1 MKMYDLVE
9 VVKYSIGRIVDL
21 VWLVEGDFFVFVV
34 IVLRFRFDLMIVSS
48 LFLIIV
54 LWGCYGF
61 DFVFVFVFVKKCIKR
76 NCFLMSRFFF
86 FYVYD

>member
-1 MKMYDLVE
+1 MNLVE
-9 VVKYSIGRIVDL
+9 VVKYLIGRIVDF
-21 VWLVEGDFFVFVV
+21 VRLVEGDYIIFVV
-34 IVLRFRFDLMIVSS
+34 IVLRFRFDLMIVLS

-76 NCFLMSRFFF
+76 NCFLMS
-86 FYVYD
+86 

>member
-1 MKMYDLVE
+1 MNLVE
-9 VVKYSIGRIVDL
+9 VVKYSIGRIVDF
-21 VWLVEGDFFVFVV
+21 VRLVEGDYIIFVV

>member
-1 MKMYDLVE
+1 MNLVE
-9 VVKYSIGRIVDL
+9 VVKYLIGRIVDL

-76 NCFLMSRFFF
+76 NCFLMS
-86 FYVYD
+86 